1 MLGKSRNTYYA
12 TRLREVYLNG
22 KWIANT
28 NYQEQILTI
37 EWKDATKKIGE
48 LNSIALLLFHICY
61 YLKGIQQV
69 LDGGPLEIKDKYSF
83 TMPEI
88 KSSEDWE
95 KLVKDFLSCAASF
108 ADSVEQLNDEIF
120 DNVFVDEKYGNY
132 QRNIEAVIEHSYY
145 HLGQICLIN
154 KMIQQGY

>member
-1 MLGKSRNTYYA
+1 
-12 TRLREVYLNG
+12 
-22 KWIANT
+22 
-28 NYQEQILTI
+28 
-37 EWKDATKKIGE
+37 
-48 LNSIALLLFHICY
+48 
-61 YLKGIQQV
+61 
-69 LDGGPLEIKDKYSF
+69 
-83 TMPEI
+83 MPEI

-132 QRNIEAVIEHSYY
+132 QRNLEAVIEHSYY